1 MLHLLYRQA
10 VRVLVEGGWVNAG
23 DVQNV
28 PEGLYTVN
36 VVYREVL

>member
-1 MLHLLYRQA
+1 
-10 VRVLVEGGWVNAG
+10 VEGGWVNEG
-23 DVQNV
+23 EVENV